1 MTTFFISVL
10 VILAILAVVTI
21 LAVRVDPLLA
31 RVEEILTFLSTGF
44 ILFVMLFVCAEVVMR
59 YAFNS
64 PIPGHLELS
73 ELFMPVIVFLAI
85 AYTQSHRGHV
95 GMTLVVDN
103 LPPKAERISDIAA
116 LAISAVTYIILTYFS
131 AKHALRGWEYDDVTM
146 SPPYF
151 PTWPSAAVVPLG
163 FFLCTLRLYLQMLYR
178 IVPDRFPPSRT
189 SVGGEEN
196 AEVIPTE

>member
-1 MTTFFISVL
+1 MTTLLLTAL

-21 LAVRVDPLLA
+21 FAVRVDPLLA
-31 RVEEILTFLSTGF
+31 RVEEVLTFFSTGL
-44 ILFVMLFVCAEVVMR
+44 ILFVMAFVCAEVVMR

-85 AYTQSHRGHV
+85 AYTQSQQGHV

-103 LPPKAERISDIAA
+103 LPPKAARISDIAA
-116 LAISAVTYIILTYFS
+116 LAISAATYAILTYFS

-151 PTWPSAAVVPLG
+151 PTWPSSGVVPLG
-163 FFLCTLRLYLQMLYR
+163 FFLCTLRLYLQMLRR
-178 IVPDRFPPSRT
+178 IVPDRFPPSRIST
-189 SVGGEEN
+189 EEEEN
-196 AEVIPTE
+196 TEVIPAE